1 MFVKRDFIGMND
13 LYAWKG
19 VVEETYEQPE
29 LAGVSKQVV
38 VGENDG
44 AGFEVRYYHFAKESK
59 GDLARHDKAYCFFIL
74 HGSGEL
80 LVNDELHELKTR
92 DVVYIPA
99 RALVQV
105 MPKGGDELGFLC
117 VVNG

>member
-1 MFVKRDFIGMND
+1 MLVKRDFIGKDD

-19 VVEETYEQPE
+19 VVGEIYEQPE

-38 VGENDG
+38 IGEKEG
-44 AGFEVRYYHFAKESK
+44 AGFEVRYYHFSRGSK
-59 GDLARHDKAYCFFIL
+59 GDLARHEKEYCFFIL

-80 LVNDELHELKTR
+80 LVNDELHVLKTR
-92 DVVYIPA
+92 DVVFIPA
-99 RALVQV
+99 KALVQV
-105 MPKGGDELGFLC
+105 MPKEGDELGFLC